1 MKKAPTRRLWREVG
15 GFCEGDSLFD
25 GKVSAAT
32 ADWCVPAR
40 RLRPVGCVLYDFYV
54 LLFSFLLEA
63 TASYMAIY
71 GLKSKGL
78 FFFHSL
84 CYYAMWRTWFSRY
97 PSENFRHSTLLIWL
111 WIRKKCKFKKN
122 LGFFKFCQIFLI
134 FSCFLAINDL
144 IFYQFP
150 IFQTMQVGIYIDP
163 VYFMTKFPK
172 LKSREAK

>member
-1 MKKAPTRRLWREVG
+1 MKKAPTRRSWREVG
-15 GFCEGDSLFD
+15 GFCGGGSLFD

-40 RLRPVGCVLYDFYV
+40 RLQPVGCVLYNFYV

-84 CYYAMWRTWFSRY
+84 CYYAMWRT
-97 PSENFRHSTLLIWL
+97 
-111 WIRKKCKFKKN
+111 
-122 LGFFKFCQIFLI
+122 
-134 FSCFLAINDL
+134 
-144 IFYQFP
+144 
-150 IFQTMQVGIYIDP
+150 
-163 VYFMTKFPK
+163 
-172 LKSREAK
+172 